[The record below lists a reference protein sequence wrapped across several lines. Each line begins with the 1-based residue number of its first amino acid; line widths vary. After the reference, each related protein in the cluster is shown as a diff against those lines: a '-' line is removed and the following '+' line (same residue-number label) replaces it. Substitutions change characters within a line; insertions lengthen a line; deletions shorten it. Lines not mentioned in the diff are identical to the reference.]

1 MKRSRRYG
9 FKNTLQGS
17 GLLLTAAFLYGLYGV
32 YSRFIGEDF
41 GSFFTIGVRA
51 TIMSILLIVYVFLSH
66 KWKAINKKDIKWF
79 GAMILPG
86 IVAIVS
92 VFIAF
97 NHLPIG
103 TVYFTLYASST
114 VFAYLIGKL
123 FFEER
128 IDKIKIISLLT
139 CLIGLLVIF
148 RETMR
153 KGEIFYLFLAIVV
166 GLGTAAWNIFSK
178 KVTAKYSLS
187 QVLTIDSLI
196 TVVVALPLAIIL
208 SEPISLPS
216 LTTPWLVVALFALT
230 AVTTSLLTIG
240 GFKLVEAQKGS
251 LVMLSEP
258 IFGALFGYLFFEE
271 TPSSS
276 FALGALLIMVGMT
289 LPILNE
295 NKR

>member
-1 MKRSRRYG
+1 LR
-9 FKNTLQGS
+9 GS

-41 GSFFTIGVRA
+41 GSFFTIGARA
-51 TIMSILLIVYVFLSH
+51 TIMSILLAVYVFLSH
-66 KWKAINKKDIKWF
+66 KWKPIDRKDIKWF
-79 GAMILPG
+79 AAMILPG

-97 NHLPIG
+97 NHLPVG

-114 VFAYLIGKL
+114 FFGYLIGKL

-128 IDKIKIISLLT
+128 INKIKLISLLA

-148 RETMR
+148 RETMG
-153 KGEIFYLFLAIVV
+153 KGEMFYLLLVIVV

-178 KVTAKYSLS
+178 KVTAKYSLT

-196 TVVVALPLAIIL
+196 TVIVALPVAVIL
-208 SEPISLPS
+208 SEPVNLPS
-216 LTTPWLVVALFALT
+216 LTTLWLVVVVFALT
-230 AVTTSLLTIG
+230 AVASSLLTIG
-240 GFKLVEAQKGS
+240 GFKLIEAQKGS
-251 LVMLSEP
+251 LIMLSEP
-258 IFGALFGYLFFEE
+258 VFGTLFGYLFLKE
-271 TPSSS
+271 TVSSL

-289 LPILNE
+289 LPILSE
-295 NKR
+295 NKATPS